1 MLCERYFQVRP
12 SSLHSDHFSSLFEA
26 FLVCSF
32 FHSTLGHC
40 QVIRVVHFKAS
51 LYKFYSFLTFFI
63 DCEFRSDLKWRLFAL
78 LPSAAGLSR
87 KKTAKLNFFPV
98 LSSKTLKFTLFR
110 PPNSSDNPIFTHIFY
125 FMFVYFVCFEASVKN
140 WIQTNHWQ
148 RNLTF
153 IGFTPLW
160 PWILP
165 NIDPILPL
173 LRPETSPFHPTYYL
187 AFFYPFV
194 IRLELKN

>member
-98 LSSKTLKFTLFR
+98 LSSKTLNFTPIRPLILQIILFL
-110 PPNSSDNPIFTHIFY
+110 ITFHY
-125 FMFVYFVCFEASVKN
+125 LMVVYFVYFKASAKN
-140 WIQTNHWQ
+140 
-148 RNLTF
+148 
-153 IGFTPLW
+153 
-160 PWILP
+160 
-165 NIDPILPL
+165 
-173 LRPETSPFHPTYYL
+173 
-187 AFFYPFV
+187 
-194 IRLELKN
+194 

>member
-1 MLCERYFQVRP
+1 MLKIIVVLIVLIGFKSDPDCQTCCRSTTVYRVRLALRRVTWPMLCERYFQVRP

-26 FLVCSF
+26 FLVYSF
-32 FHSTLGHC
+32 FHSTLRHY

-98 LSSKTLKFTLFR
+98 LSSKTMKFTLFS
-110 PPNSSDNPIFTHIFY
+110 PPNSSDNPIFNYI
-125 FMFVYFVCFEASVKN
+125 S
-140 WIQTNHWQ
+140 
-148 RNLTF
+148 
-153 IGFTPLW
+153 
-160 PWILP
+160 
-165 NIDPILPL
+165 
-173 LRPETSPFHPTYYL
+173 
-187 AFFYPFV
+187 
-194 IRLELKN
+194 